1 MCQFLVELMKRFKP
15 KQDSDSSSDII
26 NELEQ
31 IDGMLDT
38 WISKAKA
45 GVIGSDVGVSKNE

>member
-1 MCQFLVELMKRFKP
+1 MKRFKP
-15 KQDSDSSSDII
+15 KQDSGNSSDII
-26 NELEQ
+26 TELEQ
-31 IDGMLDT
+31 IDDMLNT

>member
-1 MCQFLVELMKRFKP
+1 MKRFKP
-15 KQDSDSSSDII
+15 KQDSGNASDIMT
-26 NELEQ
+26 ELEQ
-31 IDGMLDT
+31 IDDMLNT